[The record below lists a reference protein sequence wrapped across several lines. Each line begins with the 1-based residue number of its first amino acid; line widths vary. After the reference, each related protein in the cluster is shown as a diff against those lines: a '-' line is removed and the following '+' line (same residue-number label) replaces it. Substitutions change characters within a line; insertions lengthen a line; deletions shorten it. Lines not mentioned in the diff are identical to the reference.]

1 MSIFLSAEMPPG
13 KMLLAGPP
21 EPRVAG
27 VLDEREEVFLPGEAG
42 LAVFLGAAC
51 FRLVLFF
58 ERLLGIGLL
67 PFDI

>member
-1 MSIFLSAEMPPG
+1 
-13 KMLLAGPP
+13 LAGPP

-27 VLDEREEVFLPGEAG
+27 FLDEREEVFLPGEAG

-67 PFDI
+67 PYDN